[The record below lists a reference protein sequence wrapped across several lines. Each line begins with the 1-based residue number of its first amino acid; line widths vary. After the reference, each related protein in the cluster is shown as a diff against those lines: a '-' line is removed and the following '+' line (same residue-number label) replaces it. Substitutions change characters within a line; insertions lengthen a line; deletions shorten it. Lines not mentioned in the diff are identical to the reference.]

1 MMIIAGFCTA
11 SVDSYKKWFGQL
23 PFKSIINIFFEMKNT
38 VGERLIYWRILN
50 QKISSIY
57 IFCSVLEIKYCWF
70 FADHLRTKEEVKFTT
85 DVAVISQQLSFSISK
100 SFCKIVLNNERSKK
114 RLLSNIISTQW
125 ITTDGR
131 KVKLTWNKQPAA
143 ILDISETTKYYNL
156 LQTFTFT
163 LDLWKREPVRGQ
175 LPQGDS
181 NLIAFIYKVYSPGTV
196 SFLAWDKGQW

>member
-1 MMIIAGFCTA
+1 MIRTVAIQKHYKHFLWNEEYGWRT
-11 SVDSYKKWFGQL
+11 VDLLKN
-23 PFKSIINIFFEMKNT
+23 FKSEDFKYIF
-38 VGERLIYWRILN
+38 
-50 QKISSIY
+50 
-57 IFCSVLEIKYCWF
+57 FCSVLEIKYCWF